1 MYSNKRQLIFIFWM
15 LALLINLSFPLFGQ
29 LLSAKEL
36 TRMEEYFKQDTTFIK
51 DSIFTRRAVVRLNFN
66 FSSLP
71 LAFCEAQAKRI
82 PDSLRQIPEAITLF
96 EQIDLGRKLQ
106 PGQNL
111 TDLEY
116 LDNNGRRK
124 MLGSL
129 AATQRLL
136 LLDFW
141 ASWCPPCRDN
151 AVTIRQLFSKYRH
164 QGLSIVGLTIDK
176 DEAAWKKAILED
188 SMQAWYHGK
197 LLDEELLEKQLGIH
211 GIPTYILIDDKMQ
224 VLGKY
229 NSRWKGMADLD
240 RSIQLFLRK

>member
-1 MYSNKRQLIFIFWM
+1 MYSNKRKLKFRFWL
-15 LALLINLSFPLFGQ
+15 LAVLINLSFPLFGQ
-29 LLSAKEL
+29 LVSDKEL
-36 TRMEEYFKQDTTFIK
+36 IRLEEYFKQDTTFIK
-51 DSIFTRRAVVRLNFN
+51 DSIFTRQAVIRLNFQ
-66 FSSLP
+66 FSNLP
-71 LAFCEAQAKRI
+71 LAFCIEQARRI
-82 PDSLRQIPEAITLF
+82 PDSLRQIPEAIELF
-96 EQIDLGRKLQ
+96 QQISLGSKLQ
-106 PGQNL
+106 PGQYL
-111 TDLEY
+111 ADFEY
-116 LDNNGRRK
+116 FDENGRRK

-129 AATQRLL
+129 AATHRLL
-136 LLDFW
+136 LIDFW

-151 AVTIRQLFSKYRH
+151 AVTIRHLFSKYRH

-176 DEAAWKKAILED
+176 DEAAWKKAIVED
-188 SMQAWYHGK
+188 SMQAWHHGK